1 MEQSDL
7 LVQGRAF
14 YARRAWTNAYKS
26 LVKAEEAE
34 PLGAEDLELL
44 ATSAWMIGRD
54 DEVVSALE
62 RAQGVYVRADQ
73 PLPAVRCMFWMFL
86 NLALRGEVGAAT
98 GWLGRAERLLERE
111 EADCVERG
119 YLLLPVAMQGLLETG
134 DYEAADAAAAAAV
147 ECGER
152 FGDVDLLT
160 FAVHMQGHARIQLG
174 RADEGLRLLDEAM
187 VAVTAGE
194 LSPVLTGLIY
204 CSVISGCQ
212 EIYEYR
218 RAHQWTAAL
227 TRWCEDQ
234 PEMVSFTGQCLIH
247 RAEIM
252 QMHGSWRDALEEAR
266 RACERFGQ
274 GMNQVAAAQ
283 AFYRQGELHR
293 LQGDLAAAEEAY
305 KDASRC
311 GWEPQPGLALLRLSQ
326 GNRSAAAGAIRRVL
340 AETTHPYLRV
350 ALLPAHVE
358 IMLAVGDLDE
368 ARRAAQE
375 LEELAEHYQSFA
387 LRGVAGQTRARV
399 ELTDGDPRAAL
410 SELRKA
416 SEVWQE
422 LQAPYEMARVRV
434 LVALACRAL
443 DDEETAALELEAAR
457 QLFEELGAA
466 PDVARVDSITQ
477 PARPKTHGLSS
488 REVAVLR
495 LVAAGKSNR
504 DIASELS
511 ISEHT
516 VARHLQNIF
525 TKLGVSSRT
534 AASAFAYQNRL
545 V

>member
-1 MEQSDL
+1 MDQTDL
-7 LVQGRAF
+7 LEQGRAF

-26 LVKAEEAE
+26 LVKAEEVE
-34 PLGAEDLELL
+34 PLGGEDLELL

-54 DEVVSALE
+54 DEAVSALE
-62 RAQGVYVRADQ
+62 RAQGVYVGADQ
-73 PLPAVRCMFWMFL
+73 PLRAVRCMFWMFL
-86 NLALRGEVGAAT
+86 NLALRGEVATAT
-98 GWLGRAERLLERE
+98 GWLARAGRLLERE

-119 YLLLPVAMQGLLETG
+119 YLLLPVALEGLMETG
-134 DYEAADAAAAAAV
+134 DYEAADAAAVAAL

-194 LSPVLTGLIY
+194 LSPVFTGLIY
-204 CSVISGCQ
+204 CSVITGCQ

-218 RAHQWTAAL
+218 RAQQWTAAL
-227 TRWCEDQ
+227 TRWCQEQ
-234 PEMVSFTGQCLIH
+234 PEMISFTGQCLVH
-247 RAEIM
+247 RSEIM
-252 QMHGSWRDALEEAR
+252 QMQGSWRDALEEAR
-266 RACERFGQ
+266 RACQRFGQ
-274 GMNQVAAAQ
+274 GLNQMAAAQ
-283 AFYRQGELHR
+283 AFYRQGEVHR
-293 LQGDLAAAEEAY
+293 LQGDLVAAEEAY

-311 GWEPQPGLALLRLSQ
+311 GWEPQPGLALLRLAQ
-326 GNRSAAAGAIRRVL
+326 GNRSAAAGAIRRVV

-358 IMLAVGDLDE
+358 IMLAVGDRDE

-375 LEELAEHYQSFA
+375 LEELAEHYRSFA
-387 LRGVAGQTRARV
+387 LGGVAGQTRAMV
-399 ELTDGDPRAAL
+399 DLADGDPRAAL
-410 SELRKA
+410 GALRKA

-422 LQAPYEMARVRV
+422 LQAPYETARVRV
-434 LVALACRAL
+434 LVALACRFL
-443 DDEETAALELEAAR
+443 DDEDTAALELEAAR
-457 QLFEELGAA
+457 QVFEELGAA
-466 PDVARVDSITQ
+466 PDVARVDSITR
-477 PARPKTHGLSS
+477 PAPPPTHGLSS

-504 DIASELS
+504 DIAADLF

-516 VARHLQNIF
+516 VARHLQSIF
-525 TKLGVSSRT
+525 AKLGVSSRT
-534 AASAFAYQNRL
+534 AASAFAYEHHL